1 MNNIKSSALGIQKRG
16 ELRLLEVGQGITEY
30 AFIFS
35 FVVLLLIVLLYFF
48 GDRVENTYRDILD
61 ALPF

>member
-1 MNNIKSSALGIQKRG
+1 MLIKRTIASSMQERI
-16 ELRLLEVGQGITEY
+16 ELRFMEAGQGITEY

-48 GDRVENTYRDILD
+48 GDRVEQTYRDILT

>member
-1 MNNIKSSALGIQKRG
+1 MNNIKSIALRIQKRG